1 MSASHT
7 VYMFQMLQHYF
18 RVLQH
23 PIEVKIFTASLQ
35 TAFSIGDDRRDRDED
50 YFGAPD
56 PPLDTEED
64 DTAPID
70 YKYRHHPPLQ
80 RHFLPPSIISSDQY
94 FVSSHIRYLHRHINS
109 TPSRTLHTI
118 FTMVGFF
125 TLMAVPALFLG
136 AIAAPVKAPA
146 AALVEKRESSSTFD
160 MINEAHQEVIPYCA
174 AITEAA
180 HDMTPYSTESEN
192 NTSITTINNNVQNIT
207 IIINNIN
214 NNVNN
219 NGGDVNNDDLE
230 DLLEELLDV
239 ITGALDQI
247 DDTLD
252 TVSDTLSKS
261 FCFHDLYMRHP
272 DRVVADLVQS
282 LSDLLTALNVPD
294 LIDALSGL
302 LGSGSGSS
310 GTGLLGG
317 GLLGIL

>member
-1 MSASHT
+1 
-7 VYMFQMLQHYF
+7 
-18 RVLQH
+18 
-23 PIEVKIFTASLQ
+23 
-35 TAFSIGDDRRDRDED
+35 
-50 YFGAPD
+50 
-56 PPLDTEED
+56 
-64 DTAPID
+64 
-70 YKYRHHPPLQ
+70 
-80 RHFLPPSIISSDQY
+80 
-94 FVSSHIRYLHRHINS
+94 
-109 TPSRTLHTI
+109 
-118 FTMVGFF
+118 MVGFF
-125 TLMAVPALFLG
+125 TLMAVPALFFG
-136 AIAAPVKAPA
+136 AIAAPVKAPE

-214 NNVNN
+214 NNINNN
-219 NGGDVNNDDLE
+219 NGGDVDNDDLE

-252 TVSDTLSKS
+252 TVSDTLT
-261 FCFHDLYMRHP
+261 
-272 DRVVADLVQS
+272 DLVQS